1 MWVILNN
8 NDNEMNGAAVMN
20 NICGKY
26 IREEYDGNGKLTN
39 VWFDVPEDFN
49 FAYDVVDVIASE
61 NPSKRAIVFKSL
73 DGEVT
78 TYSFGDLREKSA
90 RIANALSAQG
100 IRKGDRVMLI
110 LKRRV
115 EYWFAMVALG
125 KMGAVA
131 IPTSDMVSD
140 EDISYRIK
148 DADVKCIICA
158 DDDKILLNTDRAVDN
173 VSKEYGIDVLRY
185 VTSGHREGYMDLN
198 GQMDCSGTSFER
210 IQTNVNETMML
221 YFTSGTTGDPKA
233 VMHNYSYP
241 LSHIITARDW
251 HGVVDDGLHFAVA
264 DSGWAKSAWGK
275 IYGQWMCG
283 SAVMVYDYEQFYA
296 NEILQILQ
304 DCRVDT
310 FCAPPTIY
318 KYILRENIEN
328 YDLSNLKQVVTAGEP
343 MPVEVMEKFK
353 ERTGLSI
360 RIGFGQTETALITGV
375 LKGEEQ
381 HLDCIGK
388 PSPMYDIMIIGEDGK
403 EVPPMETG
411 ELVILQND
419 KKGFPVGIFSGYNN
433 DEQMY
438 NEVWEGG
445 VYHTKDKVYRD
456 GDGNIYFVSRTD
468 DVIKSS
474 GYRIGPVEVENV
486 LMKHPAVFE
495 CAVTGYPSETRGS
508 IVKASIVLH
517 KGYEP
522 SSKLKVEIKDFVKL
536 RTAMYKCPRMIEFYD
551 ELPKTVSG
559 KISREE
565 IRRRDVAQMK

>member
-1 MWVILNN
+1 
-8 NDNEMNGAAVMN
+8 MNGAAVMN
-20 NICGKY
+20 NICSKY
-26 IREEYDGNGKLTN
+26 LREEYDGNGKLTN

-73 DGEVT
+73 DGKVT

-131 IPTSDMVSD
+131 IPTSDMVSHD
-140 EDISYRIK
+140 DISYRIK

-158 DDDKILLNTDRAVDN
+158 DDDKILLNTDRAVEN

-185 VTSGHREGYMDLN
+185 VTSGRREGYMDLN
-198 GQMDCSGTSFER
+198 GQMDRAEASFER

-328 YDLSNLKQVVTAGEP
+328 YDLSNLKQAVTAGEP
-343 MPVEVMEKFK
+343 MPVEVMKKFK

-522 SSKLKVEIKDFVKL
+522 SSKLKVEIKDFVKS

>member
-1 MWVILNN
+1 M
-8 NDNEMNGAAVMN
+8 D
-20 NICGKY
+20 NICSKY

-39 VWFDVPEDFN
+39 VWFDVPENFN

-73 DGEVT
+73 NGKVT

-90 RIANALSAQG
+90 RIANALCAQG
-100 IRKGDRVMLI
+100 IKKGDRVMLI

-115 EYWFAMVALG
+115 EYWFAMVALS

-131 IPTSDMVSD
+131 IPTSDMVSY

-158 DDDKILLNTDRAVDN
+158 DDDKVLLNTDRAVEN
-173 VSKEYGIDVLRY
+173 VSEEYGIEVLRY
-185 VTSGHREGYMDLN
+185 VTSGCREGYMDLN
-198 GQMDCSGTSFER
+198 EQMDCAGASFGR
-210 IQTNVNETMML
+210 IETNVNETMML
-221 YFTSGTTGDPKA
+221 YFTSGTTGEPKA

-375 LKGEEQ
+375 LKGEKQ

-388 PSPMYDIMIIGEDGK
+388 PSPMYDIMIVGEDGK

-522 SSKLKVEIKDFVKL
+522 SSKLKVEIKDFVKS
-536 RTAMYKCPRMIEFYD
+536 RTAMYKCPRMIEFCD
-551 ELPKTVSG
+551 SLPKTVSG

-565 IRRRDVAQMK
+565 IRRRDADCKLSGQKN

>member
-1 MWVILNN
+1 
-8 NDNEMNGAAVMN
+8 MNGAAVMD

-26 IREEYDGNGKLTN
+26 IREEHDGNGKLTN

-73 DGEVT
+73 DGKVT

-100 IRKGDRVMLI
+100 IKKGDRVMLI

-115 EYWFAMVALG
+115 EYWFAMVALS

-131 IPTSDMVSD
+131 IPTSDMVSHD
-140 EDISYRIK
+140 DISYRIK

-158 DDDKILLNTDRAVDN
+158 DDDKVLLNTDRAVEN

-198 GQMDCSGTSFER
+198 EQMDCAGASFER

-221 YFTSGTTGDPKA
+221 YFTSGTTGEPKA

-251 HGVVDDGLHFAVA
+251 HGVVDGGLHFAVA

-328 YDLSNLKQVVTAGEP
+328 YDLSNLKQAVTAGEP
-343 MPVEVMEKFK
+343 MPVEVMKNFK

-375 LKGEEQ
+375 LKGEKQ

-388 PSPMYDIMIIGEDGK
+388 PSPMYDIMIVGEDGK

-508 IVKASIVLH
+508 IVKASIVLN

-522 SSKLKVEIKDFVKL
+522 SSKLKVEIKDFVKS

-565 IRRRDVAQMK
+565 IRRRDVAQINLL

>member
-1 MWVILNN
+1 
-8 NDNEMNGAAVMN
+8 MNGAGQMN
-20 NICGKY
+20 DICRKY
-26 IREEYDGNGKLTN
+26 MREEFDGEGKLKS

-49 FAYDVVDVIASE
+49 FAYDVVDVIAE
-61 NPSKRAIVFKSL
+61 KKPSKRAIVFKSL
-73 DGEVT
+73 DGVVS
-78 TYSFGDLREKSA
+78 TYTFGDLGAGSS
-90 RIANALSAQG
+90 RIAALLCDRG
-100 IRKGDRVMLI
+100 IKKGDRVMLI
-110 LKRRV
+110 MKRRV
-115 EYWFAMVALG
+115 EYWFVMVALH
-125 KMGAVA
+125 KLGAVA
-131 IPTSDMVSD
+131 IPTSDMVSH

-148 DADVKCIICA
+148 DADVRCVICA
-158 DDDKILLNTDRAVDN
+158 DDENILLNVERAAKN
-173 VSKEYGIDVLRY
+173 VSEEYGINILRY
-185 VTSGHREGYMDLN
+185 VTSGNREGFYDL
-198 GQMDCSGTSFER
+198 GKETERMPASFER
-210 IQTNVNETMML
+210 VKTNVNDTMML

-241 LSHIITARDW
+241 LSHIITAHDW
-251 HGVVDDGLHFAVA
+251 HGVVDGGLHFAIA

-275 IYGQWMCG
+275 MYGQWICG

-318 KYILRENIEN
+318 KYLLRENIEDYN
-328 YDLSNLKQVVTAGEP
+328 LSNLKQAVTAGEP
-343 MPVEVMEKFK
+343 MPVAVMKKFR

-375 LKGEEQ
+375 LNGEEQ

-388 PSPMYDIMIIGEDGK
+388 PSPMYDVRIIDDDGNETK
-403 EVPPMETG
+403 PFDTG
-411 ELVILQND
+411 ELVILR
-419 KKGFPVGIFSGYNN
+419 GAVRGYPVGIFSGYNN
-433 DEQMY
+433 DNEMY
-438 NEVWEGG
+438 DEVWKDG

-456 GDGNIYFVSRTD
+456 EEGNIYFVSRTD

-517 KGYEP
+517 QEYEP
-522 SSKLKVEIKDFVKL
+522 SSKLKVEIKDFVKAH
-536 RTAMYKCPRMIEFYD
+536 TAMYKCPRMIEFCD
-551 ELPKTVSG
+551 SLPKTVSG
-559 KISREE
+559 KINREA
-565 IRRRDVAQMK
+565 IRRKDMESI

>member
-1 MWVILNN
+1 
-8 NDNEMNGAAVMN
+8 MN

-73 DGEVT
+73 NGEVT

-100 IRKGDRVMLI
+100 IKKGDRVMLI

-131 IPTSDMVSD
+131 IPTSDMVSHD
-140 EDISYRIK
+140 DISYRIK

-158 DDDKILLNTDRAVDN
+158 DDDKVLLNTDRAVEN
-173 VSKEYGIDVLRY
+173 VSKEYGIHVLRY
-185 VTSGHREGYMDLN
+185 VTSGCREGYMDLN
-198 GQMDCSGTSFER
+198 EQMDYARTFFER

-318 KYILRENIEN
+318 KYILREDIEN

-522 SSKLKVEIKDFVKL
+522 SSKLKVEIKDFVKS

-565 IRRRDVAQMK
+565 IRRRDVAGMK

>member
-1 MWVILNN
+1 
-8 NDNEMNGAAVMN
+8 MNGAAVMN

-73 DGEVT
+73 NGEVT

-100 IRKGDRVMLI
+100 IKKGDRVMLI

-115 EYWFAMVALG
+115 EYWFAMVALS

-131 IPTSDMVSD
+131 IPTSDMVSHD
-140 EDISYRIK
+140 DISYRIK

-158 DDDKILLNTDRAVDN
+158 DDDKVLLNTDRAVEN
-173 VSKEYGIDVLRY
+173 VSKEYGINVLRY
-185 VTSGHREGYMDLN
+185 VTSGNREGYMNLN
-198 GQMDCSGTSFER
+198 EQMDCAGMSFER

-251 HGVVDDGLHFAVA
+251 HGVVDGGLHFAVA

-388 PSPMYDIMIIGEDGK
+388 PSPMYDIMIVGEDGK
-403 EVPPMETG
+403 EAAPMETG

-522 SSKLKVEIKDFVKL
+522 SSKLKVEIKDFVKS

-565 IRRRDVAQMK
+565 IRRRDVAKNC